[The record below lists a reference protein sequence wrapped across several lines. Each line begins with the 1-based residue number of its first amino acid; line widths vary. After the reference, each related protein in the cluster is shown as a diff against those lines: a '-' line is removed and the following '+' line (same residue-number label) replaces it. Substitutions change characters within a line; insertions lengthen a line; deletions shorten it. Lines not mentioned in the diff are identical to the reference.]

1 MNINKNNFTEIEAR
15 LKEEAT
21 LRLNYSENQILQTN
35 MIRIVWLRVRKITDE
50 ILGVN
55 GLNLKMPFDV
65 FYTFSFSLAQQQQN

>member
-1 MNINKNNFTEIEAR
+1 MRRIE
-15 LKEEAT
+15 KKT
-21 LRLNYSENQILQTN
+21 QSEDYKLIQNQILQTN

-55 GLNLKMPFDV
+55 GLNLKMPFDL